1 MKIVAMYESD
11 DGELFTAENDCLR
24 HEQKCTDL
32 CAANE
37 MLANGAN
44 LLEVLEMADRSIPG
58 WSGGLDPETK
68 EVLARITNDT
78 GFRIR
83 YWQCSDLPAYKPDR
97 VRLDGKVFLYGDVGR
112 WSGPYGDWVRVKDLV
127 RYYLESHE

>member
-1 MKIVAMYESD
+1 MKILTMYESG
-11 DGELFTAENDCLR
+11 DGELFTSENECLQ
-24 HEQKCTDL
+24 HEQKCADL
-32 CAANE
+32 DAANE
-37 MLANGAN
+37 MLATGAN
-44 LLEVLEMADRSIPG
+44 LLDVLERANQSNPG
-58 WSGGLDPETK
+58 WGICVSVETK
-68 EVLARITNDT
+68 EVLARITKDT

-127 RYYLESHE
+127 RYYLETHE